1 MNRPRLIAIALA
13 GSLGLSACS
22 STPPSSDTAVTLAPA
37 SPPQSTFERDSLARA
52 QVLVKQGR
60 HREAAEVWEILHLYR
75 PAEPAYEISLRQSRQ
90 SADRA
95 AAQLL
100 DKARAARAAGNEQ
113 LAVTYYL
120 QTLASDP
127 ERGEAANELR
137 ELERTRNRRYFLGKP
152 TRLTLGRAND
162 YLTKGQAA
170 PPTAQE
176 PDEPEPETA
185 SASASADKPSP
196 SEHGTLEH
204 AALLE
209 RDGEFTE
216 ALAMLTRYVKA
227 NPKDEQARQQIART
241 WEAFGDRALSAG
253 RPRAALRAFERA
265 QAYNPDAASRLDP
278 KIDQVKRSLG
288 QS

>member
-1 MNRPRLIAIALA
+1 MMKPRLVAIALA

-22 STPPSSDTAVTLAPA
+22 STQPINNSAMPQPPAPA
-37 SPPQSTFERDSLARA
+37 PQSVFERDSLAKA
-52 QVLVKQGR
+52 QALVKQGR
-60 HREAAEVWEILHLYR
+60 HREAAELWEILHLYR

-90 SADRA
+90 TANRTA
-95 AAQLL
+95 ARFL
-100 DKARAARAAGNEQ
+100 DKARTARAAGNEQ
-113 LAVTYYL
+113 LAVTNYL
-120 QTLASDP
+120 QALASDP
-127 ERGEAANELR
+127 ELGAAATELR
-137 ELERTRNRRYFLGKP
+137 ALERTRNRRYFLGKP

-170 PPTAQE
+170 DTANLE
-176 PDEPEPETA
+176 TNEPEPKTD
-185 SASASADKPSP
+185 SASSDNSNP

-209 RDGEFTE
+209 REGEFTE

-265 QAYNPDAASRLDP
+265 QAYNPEAASRLDP
-278 KIDQVKRSLG
+278 KIDHLKRSLG